1 MTRVDRV
8 RTLLEVAFSPTFLEI
23 IDESHL
29 HAGHNAEAKL
39 GGTHLRITI
48 AAIQFVALA
57 RVKQHQLINHVL
69 KEEFL
74 SGLHALSITIK

>member
-8 RTLLEVAFSPTFLEI
+8 RTLLEAAFSPTFLEI

-39 GGTHLRITI
+39 GGTHLRIAI
-48 AAIQFVALA
+48 ASIQFAGVL
-57 RVKQHQLINHVL
+57 RVKQHQLINKVL
-69 KEEFL
+69 KEEFE
-74 SGLHALSITIK
+74 KE

>member
-8 RTLLEVAFSPTFLEI
+8 RTLLEAAFSPDFLEI

-39 GGTHLRITI
+39 GGTHLRVTI
-48 AAIQFVALA
+48 SSKSLNRLSLVQRHRQVNAL
-57 RVKQHQLINHVL
+57 L
-69 KEEFL
+69 KDEF
-74 SGLHALSITIK
+74 SNGLHALSIGFK